1 MSPLGVL
8 GEVEVAFSVW
18 LPERGGWSFEVSYLE
33 STKGGVWGGGIS
45 QPSTTK
51 AQIEISVLEITL
63 IFAPGQDK
71 DDRAVR

>member
-33 STKGGVWGGGIS
+33 STKEGWGGIS

-51 AQIEISVLEITL
+51 AQIKISVLEITPM
-63 IFAPGQDK
+63 FAPGQDK
-71 DDRAVR
+71 DDRAVS

>member
-18 LPERGGWSFEVSYLE
+18 PPERGGWSFEVSYLE
-33 STKGGVWGGGIS
+33 STKGGGIS

-51 AQIEISVLEITL
+51 AQIEISVLGITRM
-63 IFAPGQDK
+63 FAAGQNK

>member
-18 LPERGGWSFEVSYLE
+18 PPERGGWSFEVSYLE
-33 STKGGVWGGGIS
+33 STKGGGRWGVEGGI
-45 QPSTTK
+45 STTK
-51 AQIEISVLEITL
+51 AQIEISVLGITRM
-63 IFAPGQDK
+63 FAAGQNK